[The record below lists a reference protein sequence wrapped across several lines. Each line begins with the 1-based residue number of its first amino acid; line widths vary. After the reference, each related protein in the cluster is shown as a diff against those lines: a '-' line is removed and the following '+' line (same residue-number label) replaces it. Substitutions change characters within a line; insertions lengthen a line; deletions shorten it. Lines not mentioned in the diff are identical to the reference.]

1 MAPDEAQLAAGRE
14 YRALLLDALGD
25 DDPAEA
31 AGATTAQ
38 IRALI
43 GEAGRDLR
51 TRPEPREW
59 SVLLCIA
66 HIADAELVWSGRYRF
81 VLAHDAPELPGYD
94 QDRFV
99 DRLHRDD
106 DDPEA
111 LLALF
116 SALRASNLDLW
127 RRSTPEQR
135 ARVGIHGERGPES
148 YDLMFRMLAGHD
160 RVHLDQARR
169 ALASV
174 RRGGPAVH
182 SM

>member
-1 MAPDEAQLAAGRE
+1 MTIVDEQLAAGRE
-14 YRALLLDALGD
+14 YQALLLGALGD
-25 DDPAEA
+25 DDPANA
-31 AGATTAQ
+31 AAATADE

-43 GEAGRDLR
+43 DDAGPHLR
-51 TRPEPREW
+51 TRPDSREW

-106 DDPEA
+106 DDPAA

-116 SALRASNLDLW
+116 SALRTSNLDLW

-135 ARVGIHGERGPES
+135 ERVGIHGERGPES
-148 YDLMFRMLAGHD
+148 YGLMFRMLAGHD
-160 RVHLDQARR
+160 RIHLDQARR
-169 ALASV
+169 ALATV
-174 RRGGPAVH
+174 RGGSSAPKA
-182 SM
+182 M